1 METRVFL
8 KYFVR
13 GCSHQ
18 HAAFAVSEVL
28 SGSYCHGNVNS

>member
-13 GCSHQ
+13 GCS
-18 HAAFAVSEVL
+18 AFVKTGLRVISRFCYALEQE
-28 SGSYCHGNVNS
+28 C